1 MIDFSHLEHYREN
14 NRLEAKKALGGLPES
29 MWETYSAF
37 ANTLGGAI
45 LLGVEEYPD
54 HSLHAVDLPDPAG
67 ILQDLWSTVNNS
79 DCVSANILHD
89 SDVWVEE
96 ITGKHIIVI
105 NVPQAKPKDRPV
117 YVYGD
122 PVNGIFLR
130 SGEGDYRVSRELYD
144 LYEENRSVAIDIDR
158 GV

>member
-14 NRLEAKKALGGLPES
+14 NRLEAKKALGGLPNS

-37 ANTLGGAI
+37 ANTLGGVI

-54 HSLHAVDLPDPAG
+54 RSLHAIDLPDPAA
-67 ILQDLWSTVNNS
+67 ILQDFWSAVNNT
-79 DCVSANILHD
+79 DLVSANIL
-89 SDVWVEE
+89 SDDRVWVEQ
-96 ITGKHIIVI
+96 IGGKHIVVI
-105 NVPQAKPKDRPV
+105 DVPPAKPCDRPV

-130 SGEGDYRVSRELYD
+130 SGEGDYRCPRESYD
-144 LYEENRSVAIDIDR
+144 LLFGNPSGSY
-158 GV
+158 